1 MKKSIVSN
9 LILLTTIF
17 LMVSGNTAN
26 GQPPTANPPTHG
38 SGGQGD
44 QSADLLLLK
53 NFHPV
58 SIYNIPKTVVDRA
71 AYPVI
76 DMHSHDY
83 TETQADIDRWVKTMD
98 EVGIEKIILLTY
110 SSEKGFDSVV
120 EKYKR
125 YPTRFELWCG
135 FDYTGYGTTGW
146 SERAVAEL
154 ERCYKKGARGIGEL
168 GDKGE
173 GDLYS
178 KPASGKGIHIDDPLL
193 KPVLDKC
200 AELKMPISI
209 HIGEDRWMYEKADS
223 TNDGL
228 MNSAIW
234 HVDMNIPGKLDHAQL
249 MTHLANAVHQ
259 HPKTIF
265 IACHLA
271 NCCADLTKLGKLLDS
286 YPNLY
291 ADIGARYSEISPIPR
306 YAADFFTKY
315 QDRLVYGTD
324 MGTDASMYRITFRIL
339 ETADEH
345 FYEPQQFDYHWPLYG
360 LDLPKPVLQKIYH
373 DNAASILKRK

>member
-1 MKKSIVSN
+1 MKKTLVSN
-9 LILLTTIF
+9 CILLTVLILT
-17 LMVSGNTAN
+17 VNSNTAN
-26 GQPPTANPPTHG
+26 GQPA
-38 SGGQGD
+38 D
-44 QSADLLLLK
+44 QLLLK
-53 NFHPV
+53 NFRPV
-58 SIYNIPKTVVDRA
+58 SIYNIPKTVVPRA

-83 TETQADIDRWVKTMD
+83 TQTQADIDEWVKTMD
-98 EVGIEKIILLTY
+98 EVGIEKIILLAY

-135 FDYTGYGTTGW
+135 FDYTGYGTPGW
-146 SERAVAEL
+146 SERTVAEL

-178 KPASGKGIHIDDPLL
+178 TPASGIGIHIDDPLL

-200 AELKMPISI
+200 GELKMPISI
-209 HIGEDRWMYEKADS
+209 HIGEDQWMYETPDS

-228 MNSAIW
+228 MNASIW
-234 HVDMNIPGKLDHAQL
+234 HVDMNKPGKLDHAQL
-249 MTHLANAVHQ
+249 MTSLENALRQ
-259 HPKTIF
+259 HPGTIF

-271 NCCADLTKLGKLLDS
+271 NCCADLSKLGRLLDGN
-286 YPNLY
+286 PNLY

-306 YAADFFTKY
+306 YAAAFITKY

-345 FYEPQQFDYHWPLYG
+345 FYEPEQFDYHWPLYG
-360 LDLPKPVLQKIYH
+360 LALTKPVLQKIYH
-373 DNAASILKRK
+373 DNAAKILNRK